1 MDQDP
6 APVTELLA
14 RAGAG
19 DAAASAALLPLVY
32 AELRSLAA
40 RVMDGERA
48 EHTLQPTAL
57 VHEAWLRLFATQLPP
72 LADRAHFARLAAR
85 AMRHVLVDHAR
96 ARRREKRGG
105 GAERRVLLDDVLDE
119 VERSGSLDVI
129 ALHEALERLAA
140 QDEQAARIVEVR
152 FFGGLT
158 IAEAA
163 AALGVSTPTVERGW
177 SVARLW
183 LARELGEAERA

>member
-48 EHTLQPTAL
+48 EHTLHPTAL
-57 VHEAWLRLFATQLPP
+57 VHEAGLRLVATQLPP

-85 AMRHVLVDHAR
+85 AMRHVVGEQLDRVTDTAAR
-96 ARRREKRGG
+96 AVQPRATEL
-105 GAERRVLLDDVLDE
+105 EFDV
-119 VERSGSLDVI
+119 V
-129 ALHEALERLAA
+129 A
-140 QDEQAARIVEVR
+140 
-152 FFGGLT
+152 GL
-158 IAEAA
+158 
-163 AALGVSTPTVERGW
+163 
-177 SVARLW
+177 
-183 LARELGEAERA
+183 